1 MKYMLLIFGDSAV
14 MSGPVDQSSPEFEA
28 ENAKWGDVTR
38 RMAEAGV
45 LVAGDPLQSTDTA
58 TTVRGEDQVVTDGPF
73 AETKE
78 VLIGYYL
85 LDVPDLDEALKWA
98 RELPNLSYGSVEVR
112 PIMQVPVA

>member
-1 MKYMLLIFGDSAV
+1 MKYMLLIYGDSAV
-14 MSGPVDQSSPEFEA
+14 MSAPLDPSSPDVQA
-28 ENAKWGDVTR
+28 ENAKWGEVTQ
-38 RMAEAGV
+38 RMVDAGV
-45 LVAGDPLQSTDTA
+45 LVGGDPLQGTETA
-58 TTVRGEDQVVTDGPF
+58 TTVRGEDRVVTDGPF

-112 PIMQVPVA
+112 PLMEVPVA

>member
-1 MKYMLLIFGDSAV
+1 MKYMLLILGDSAV
-14 MSGPVDQSSPEFEA
+14 MSSPVDQSSPEFQA
-28 ENAKWGDVTR
+28 ENAKWGEVTQ

-45 LVAGDPLQSTDTA
+45 LVAGDPLQGTDTA
-58 TTVRGEDQVVTDGPF
+58 TTVRGEEQIITDGPF

-78 VLIGYYL
+78 VLIGYYV
-85 LDVPDLDEALKWA
+85 LDVPDLDAALKWA